1 MFTYTAYMATLP
13 ILLLSFLRQAG
24 QWVKILTK
32 QKSQVIKCIRQKC
45 VTKFH
50 QSQTLCGWNVGDILN
65 FNKVQ
70 EKSTLIY
77 RFIAFL
83 LKMRLRW
90 VKIASVYGTTPFFIQ
105 HKTDDNIVVVILSKN
120 RGLVAQLDKRRVCS
134 YRFMERSMDRRFEPR
149 GSRREFFSVKIS
161 RPSPLQSWG
170 KKSGAVDGAL

>member
-1 MFTYTAYMATLP
+1 MLFTYTAYMATLP

-90 VKIASVYGTTPFFIQ
+90 VKIASVYGMLNSSIIKYSSTVMPTEKPDTWKRFSTIRN
-105 HKTDDNIVVVILSKN
+105 DLSIKN
-120 RGLVAQLDKRRVCS
+120 EFVTSFWKFSYPLTCEPQKAQKL
-134 YRFMERSMDRRFEPR
+134 P
-149 GSRREFFSVKIS
+149 
-161 RPSPLQSWG
+161 
-170 KKSGAVDGAL
+170 